1 MTSFLSP
8 PSIPPIPPPPP
19 VPEPVDEARAAAMAD
34 EAFLDSR
41 KRKKGRADTIVA
53 GALQSDKP
61 ATTGTPTLLG

>member
-1 MTSFLSP
+1 MSFLSP
-8 PSIPPIPPPPP
+8 PRTPPIPKPPP
-19 VPEPVDEARAAAMAD
+19 VPEPVDEARAAAMSE
-34 EAFLDSR
+34 EAFLEER